1 MMDANQ
7 QTSIESKLQCAWRQE
22 RRFINIRGAFRVLIW
37 FIGLLAI
44 GFIIDWGLFAKAG
57 LRANL
62 GIVLL
67 VINVAILAW
76 AVWYEWVR
84 HLKPFD
90 AVHVSL
96 AVERRHRGLNSLL
109 VSYAQLDPSNT
120 DKTTVST
127 ELIGAMRAEAVMQA
141 RPLDFREIVDFGQIK
156 KLILVGV
163 GVFLL
168 FSVLSFIWSDHVGV
182 FFKRLAGSDVRYP
195 TQTQLKSVSGDLT
208 VRVGDIA
215 IINAKAGGAL
225 PPEGRL
231 FTRAAGSKVSWK
243 ELPMKSDEDP
253 ASFSREVKGL
263 VSDLRYYVRVGDDR
277 SEEHVIRVITAPQVV
292 ATKVTIEFPDYMN
305 KAAIASDQLN
315 LEVPEGTKVRWNLT
329 CNPPVKRCEV
339 TIGERAFEAKLDA
352 SGTKLEFEHTAK
364 EAFKYTFR
372 WTEREK
378 EFKYDDVQYAVRVV
392 PDGIPEVELLRPT
405 ANGLATVDKTLKIT
419 ARASDDHGLA
429 KAWLLYSI
437 NAGKEERIEIK
448 DFQGAPGQ
456 EFTHEWKLK
465 KTIPELKPP
474 AQIAIAIEVDD
485 LHPDK
490 ANRKRRSSTRV
501 LTIVELE
508 AYKEWFR
515 AELAAQAEELK
526 RSRDSEMTS
535 STQVKA
541 IKNQESDPK
550 QK

>member
-7 QTSIESKLQCAWRQE
+7 QTSIESKLQWAWRQE

>member
-7 QTSIESKLQCAWRQE
+7 QTSIESKLQWAWRQE

-67 VINVAILAW
+67 VIDVAILAW

-364 EAFKYTFR
+364 EGFKYTFR